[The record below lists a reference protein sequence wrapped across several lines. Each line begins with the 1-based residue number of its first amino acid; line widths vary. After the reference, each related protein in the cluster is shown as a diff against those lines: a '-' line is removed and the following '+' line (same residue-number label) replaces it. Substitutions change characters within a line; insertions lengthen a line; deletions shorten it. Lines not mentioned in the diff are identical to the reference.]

1 MRDVRKDEWDISK
14 LADPIYFYQPTV
26 DPTPEGGRV
35 HAVQQIQR
43 QKKQAFVRADRRGD
57 DVDQEEWVMRSND
70 GREFS
75 ATPDTLRDR
84 SVMYQ
89 RDENTFVLS
98 FISQSLRVV
107 ENFHRDSA
115 DPEALAKRRNLDM
128 QEARKRIGI
137 ASFQDEV
144 VNEKL
149 ERKRQEQER
158 IQMDLDTKSD
168 LSDGGGSDGEEGANG
183 LDIEWNDLFDDD
195 DDVPINSEPEDVP
208 EPPTDSEVNEEE
220 EDRNEE
226 EDVHKKVHPVNSDG
240 TPLTPDKIV
249 KRIFEDCV
257 TEDEL
262 VSYMSE
268 MGMCKKNDL
277 LSKFRGTGKLK
288 SQRQKEMFMELVQ
301 KRLVCKEVDGQKWLV
316 LRRVKKH

>member
-43 QKKQAFVRADRRGD
+43 QKKQAFVRADRKGD
-57 DVDQEEWVMRSND
+57 DVDQEDWVMRSND

-75 ATPDTLRDR
+75 ATPDTLVDR
-84 SVMYQ
+84 SIMYQ

-107 ENFHRDSA
+107 EHFRHDSA

-137 ASFQDEV
+137 AGFQEEV
-144 VNEKL
+144 INEKL
-149 ERKRQEQER
+149 EKKRQEQER

-168 LSDGGGSDGEEGANG
+168 LSDGGGSDGEEGAKG
-183 LDIEWNDLFDDD
+183 LDIEWDDLFDDD
-195 DDVPINSEPEDVP
+195 DDKLLSDPEPESEPSA
-208 EPPTDSEVNEEE
+208 DSEVHEEE

-226 EDVHKKVHPVNSDG
+226 EDVQKKVHPVNSDG
-240 TPLTPDKIV
+240 APLTAKEIV
-249 KRIFEDCV
+249 DRIFEDYV

-277 LSKFRGTGKLK
+277 VRKFRDTGKLK
-288 SQRQKEMFMELVQ
+288 SQRQKEVFLELVQ
-301 KRLVCKEVDGQKWLV
+301 KKLVCKEVDGQKWLV
-316 LRRVKKH
+316 LKRVKKH